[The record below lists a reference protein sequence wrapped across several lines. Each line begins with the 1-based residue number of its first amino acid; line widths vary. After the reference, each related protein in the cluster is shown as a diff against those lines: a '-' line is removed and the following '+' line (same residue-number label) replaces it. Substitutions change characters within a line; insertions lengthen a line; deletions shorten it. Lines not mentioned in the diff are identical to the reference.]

1 MSFRP
6 TPTRRP
12 ARRGTARGAGPL
24 AALLLV
30 AGLTGCAGQGE
41 ELDLAALNSEP
52 VPTEVPDGT
61 ALTFADQS
69 ELVQTQLDASGEQ
82 DQLAAD
88 VEFANFRGGPEILE
102 AIRADAVD
110 LAFVGDTPPIQA
122 QAAGEVVPI
131 VAANRYTSPDY
142 QLAVAPGVEVQ
153 TLDDLEGLEIAYS
166 EGTGRQP
173 YVLRALEK
181 AGLSTDDVELV
192 PLDVATSPDALK
204 DGQVDVAALNEPY
217 LSRYL
222 ELPGASQVPE
232 SEIADVSSGL
242 SYLYASG
249 DALADDAKAAA
260 IRDFVKHWMLASRWT
275 EDNPDEW
282 VQAYY
287 VDTQALTP
295 EEGREIVEA
304 EGDLSFPELDDDLIA
319 DQQVL
324 VDAIYDAGELPEPL
338 DASEQFATTFNDVVT
353 ETVAEMEQGGAGG
366 AGRTEDG
373 EATR

>member
-1 MSFRP
+1 MPHRRLPTHRP
-6 TPTRRP
+6 SRGVATR
-12 ARRGTARGAGPL
+12 AAGL
-24 AALLLV
+24 GAALVLV
-30 AGLTGCAGQGE
+30 GSLTGCAGQGE

-52 VPTEVPDGT
+52 VPTDVPDGT
-61 ALTFADQS
+61 TLTFADQS

-82 DQLAAD
+82 QGLASE

-131 VAANRYTSPDY
+131 VAANRYSSPDY
-142 QLAVAPGVEVQ
+142 QLAVAPGVEVE
-153 TLDDLEGLEIAYS
+153 TVEDLEGLKIAYS

-173 YVLRALEK
+173 FVLRALAK
-181 AGLSTDDVELV
+181 AGLTTEDVELV

-222 ELPGASQVPE
+222 ELPGTSQVPE

-249 DALADDAKAAA
+249 DALADEAKAAA

-275 EDNPDEW
+275 EDNPDDW

-295 EEGREIVEA
+295 EEGRDIVEA
-304 EGDLSFPELDDDLIA
+304 EGDLTFPELDDDLIA
-319 DQQVL
+319 DQQEL
-324 VDAIYDAGELPEPL
+324 VDAIYDAGELPEQL
-338 DASEQFATTFNDVVT
+338 DAGEQFATTYNDVIT
-353 ETVAEMEQGGAGG
+353 ETVAEMGQGSRSGTSEA
-366 AGRTEDG
+366 R

>member
-6 TPTRRP
+6 MPTRRP
-12 ARRGTARGAGPL
+12 ARRGTARGAVPV

-69 ELVQTQLDASGEQ
+69 ELVQTQLDASGHQ

-153 TLDDLEGLEIAYS
+153 TLDDLEGLKIAYS

-222 ELPGASQVPE
+222 ELPGTSQVPE

-249 DALADDAKAAA
+249 VALADDAKAAA

-295 EEGREIVEA
+295 DEGREIVEA

-338 DASEQFATTFNDVVT
+338 DAADQFATTFNDVVT
-353 ETVAEMEQGGAGG
+353 ETVAEMEQDGAGG
-366 AGRTEDG
+366 AGRTEDR